1 MTKLSFNEDYQTFS
15 GLISTPATIVSEP
28 RDVTDII
35 GATTTTF
42 SFDVQLENNVEFTFT
57 HQDESITGM
66 IAAGTVTVT
75 ARGGQYNPEVHHIHG
90 QTLLNIN
97 IVEQDGEF
105 KTLLSAAPLMPGAS
119 VKKPSITFTRVNA
132 MVPQFDDVPEVE
144 TV

>member
-1 MTKLSFNEDYQTFS
+1 MTNLSFNKEYNSFS
-15 GLISTPATIVSEP
+15 GLINTPATIVSMP
-28 RDVTDII
+28 RDVTEII
-35 GATTTTF
+35 GASAPTF
-42 SFDVQLENNVEFTFT
+42 SFDVVLENNVEFTFD
-57 HQDESITGM
+57 HQGESITGV
-66 IAAGTVTVT
+66 IEAGTITVT